1 MGKSDFRSETRN
13 RFSLVRLLFL
23 VYIRPDLIG
32 TFFLNTMINFNG
44 SIASNEA
51 NLLTNN
57 RGFLYGD
64 AVFETIKIVKSKIL
78 FLEDHYF
85 RLMSSM
91 RIVRMEI
98 PMNFTME
105 YLEEQ
110 ILNLVKAKSL
120 ENSARARITVFRND
134 GGYYLPQ
141 NNSISYLIT
150 AEAIENA
157 PYSIIQKE
165 YVVDLYTDF
174 YVTKQLLS
182 SIKTTNKILNIT
194 ASIYARENDLDN
206 CLLLNDSKNVIEAL
220 QGNIFMLKGNT
231 LVTPPVSEGCLNGV
245 MRKQILSLAKTVDKL
260 EVVEEVISPFD
271 LQKADELFV
280 TNVIKGI
287 QPITK
292 YRKKMYSTDF
302 SKLLV
307 QKLNDTINWI

>member
-1 MGKSDFRSETRN
+1 
-13 RFSLVRLLFL
+13 
-23 VYIRPDLIG
+23 
-32 TFFLNTMINFNG
+32 MINFNG
-44 SIASNEA
+44 SIVSN
-51 NLLTNN
+51 NTSLLTHN
-57 RGFLYGD
+57 RAFLYGD
-64 AVFETIKIVKSKIL
+64 AVFETVKIVNSKIL

-105 YLEEQ
+105 FLEEQ
-110 ILNLVKAKSL
+110 IIALAKAKNF
-120 ENSARARITVFRND
+120 ENSSRARITVYRND

-141 NNSISYLIT
+141 NNTVSFLINVEELANTYYSIS
-150 AEAIENA
+150 
-157 PYSIIQKE
+157 QKE

-194 ASIYARENDLDN
+194 ASIYASENDLDN
-206 CLLLNDSKNVIEAL
+206 CLLLNDSKNVVEAL
-220 QGNIFMLKGNT
+220 QGNLFMLKGKT

-245 MRKQILSLAKTVDKL
+245 MRKQILVLAKKTVNI
-260 EVVEEVISPFD
+260 EVVEEAISPFD
-271 LQKADELFV
+271 LQKADELFI

-292 YRKKMYSTDF
+292 YRKKEFTTDF
-302 SKLLV
+302 SEIMV
-307 QKLNDTINWI
+307 QKLNEILD